1 MKMKVV
7 CVDNKTTRF
16 NSKREP
22 YSKIEPLLQIGKI
35 YEIYMTPKEFEIC
48 SVVGIV
54 DERGDGRG
62 DGILGRKIFD
72 KHLFIPIDQWREIQ
86 LLKLGI

>member
-16 NSKREP
+16 NSAREP

-35 YEIYMTPKEFEIC
+35 YEIYMNPKEFEIC
-48 SVVGIV
+48 SVVGII
-54 DERGDGRG
+54 DEERGGE
-62 DGILGRKIFD
+62 ILGNKIFD

>member
-16 NSKREP
+16 NSDREP
-22 YSKIEPLLQIGKI
+22 YSKVEPLLQIGKI

-54 DERGDGRG
+54 DEKRGDEE
-62 DGILGRKIFD
+62 ILGDKIFD

>member
-22 YSKIEPLLQIGKI
+22 YLKLEPLLQIGKI

-54 DERGDGRG
+54 DEERG
-62 DGILGRKIFD
+62 DGILGRKVFD

>member
-1 MKMKVV
+1 MRMKVV
-7 CVDNKTTRF
+7 CIGNTTTRF

-54 DERGDGRG
+54 DEERD
-62 DGILGRKIFD
+62 DEILGDKIFD

>member
-7 CVDNKTTRF
+7 CIDNKTTRF
-16 NSKREP
+16 NSAREP
-22 YSKIEPLLQIGKI
+22 YSKVEPLLQIGKI
-35 YEIYMTPKEFEIC
+35 YEIYMNPKEFEIC

-54 DERGDGRG
+54 DGERGDE
-62 DGILGRKIFD
+62 ILGHKIFD

>member
-1 MKMKVV
+1 MKIV
-7 CVDNKTTRF
+7 CIDNKTTRF
-16 NSKREP
+16 NSDREP
-22 YSKIEPLLQIGKI
+22 YSKVEPLLQIGKI

-48 SVVGIV
+48 SVVGLV
-54 DERGDGRG
+54 DV
-62 DGILGRKIFD
+62 DGIDTYEILGNRVYD